1 MRKAL
6 TETGVLSSSDLTLV
20 IPSLAV
26 EMPIVGIPLENG
38 NWDVSWLGDN
48 AGYLYG
54 TAFPTWQ
61 GNTALTGHV
70 WGADNQPGPFYQL
83 KTLSFGDKVQ
93 IRAWGMVYTYE
104 VRENQIALPHRVS
117 TVLQHEEYD
126 WLTLLTCEFYN
137 PFNGNY
143 VFRRVV
149 RAVLVDIS
157 AQ

>member
-1 MRKAL
+1 
-6 TETGVLSSSDLTLV
+6 
-20 IPSLAV
+20 
-26 EMPIVGIPLENG
+26 
-38 NWDVSWLGDN
+38 LGDN

-61 GNTALTGHV
+61 GNSAITGHV

-83 KTLSFGDKVQ
+83 KTLSFGEQVE
-93 IRAWGMVYTYE
+93 IHAWGMIYTYE
-104 VRENQIALPHRVS
+104 VRENQITLPHRVNS
-117 TVLQHEEYD
+117 VIQHEEYD
-126 WLTLLTCEFYN
+126 WVTLLTCEFYN

-157 AQ
+157 PQ